1 MAHGYLCLFLHAH
14 LPFVRHPEHDD
25 FLEEHWLYEAITE
38 TYIPLLNVFER
49 LKKDTVPF
57 RLTMSLTPTLVSM
70 LRDDLL
76 QKRYVRHIDRLIEL
90 SEKELKRTRKQ
101 IHYHGL
107 ALMYNRALLDTR
119 KKFVSVYKKDL
130 VSGFKKLQDDG
141 FLEIVASC
149 ATHGFLPNL
158 CINPVSAKAQIRL
171 GIDYYRKT
179 FGKDPKGFWLP
190 ECGYYPG
197 VDELLKDAGIRYFFV
212 DSHGILNAAPKP
224 KYGVNAPIYCKSG
237 VAVFGRDGESS
248 KQVWSST
255 EGYPGDP
262 LYREYYRDIGFE
274 LDFDYIKPYIHK
286 DGFRINTGL
295 KYWRITGKTEQKEFY
310 RPDLARGRAAA
321 HAAHFLKNR
330 QKQIERLWTIM
341 DRKPIIVAPYDAELF
356 GHWWF
361 EGPQWLEFLVRDV
374 AVSRDTLALI
384 SPSDYLAEYQVNQVC
399 KPSLSSWGYKGYS
412 EHWLD
417 ESNDWLYRHLH
428 QAAKKMIA
436 LAKSNASVLL
446 KKTGSGLLRRALNQ
460 AAREL
465 VLAQSSDWPFIL
477 KTGTMVPYAK
487 KRFTAHIGRFTKLYD
502 DITSKTVDEAWLA
515 EVEKRDNIFSDMDCA
530 RYYLPNGKKR
540 SEKRKSLAKK

>member
-1 MAHGYLCLFLHAH
+1 
-14 LPFVRHPEHDD
+14 
-25 FLEEHWLYEAITE
+25 
-38 TYIPLLNVFER
+38 
-49 LKKDTVPF
+49 
-57 RLTMSLTPTLVSM
+57 MSLTPTLASM

-76 QKRYVRHIDRLIEL
+76 QKRYIRFIDRLIEL
-90 SEKELKRTRKQ
+90 SEKELGRTRKQ
-101 IHYHGL
+101 IQFQGL

-119 KKFVSVYKKDL
+119 KKFVSLYKKDL
-130 VSGFKKLQDDG
+130 VAAFKKFQDEG

-158 CINPVSAKAQIRL
+158 GINPVSARAQIRL
-171 GIDYYRKT
+171 GVDYYKKI

-212 DSHGILNAAPKP
+212 DSHGLLNATPRP
-224 KYGVNAPIYCKSG
+224 KYGVYAPIYCKSG
-237 VAVFGRDGESS
+237 AAVFARDAESS

-310 RPDLARGRAAA
+310 RPDLARQRAAA
-321 HAAHFLKNR
+321 HAAHFLENR
-330 QKQIERLWTIM
+330 QNQIERLWTTM

-361 EGPQWLEFLVRDV
+361 EGPQWLEFLIRGV
-374 AVSRDTLALI
+374 AASRDTIALI
-384 SPSDYLAEYQVNQVC
+384 SPSNYLAHYQVNQAC

-515 EVEKRDNIFSDMDCA
+515 EVEKRDNIFLDMNCA
-530 RYYLPNGKKR
+530 RYYLPRGIKPAGV
-540 SEKRKSLAKK
+540 RKSKKKK